1 MSTLDHAPI
10 IDTIKKIASFM
21 KLDCKVEI
29 TEEQSE
35 DNTNLFVSITT
46 PEHAKFLIGKEG
58 QNLKALEHVV
68 RLMVLKGT
76 TGKTLTL
83 DVNDYKKSKALHAL
97 EVARQAVERVR
108 MTQKAEALSPMSP
121 YERRIVHM
129 ELASYPDI
137 TTESIGEEPQ
147 RRVIIKPHP

>member
-1 MSTLDHAPI
+1 MSTLDHYPI
-10 IDTIKKIASFM
+10 LDTIKKIASFM
-21 KLDCKVEI
+21 KLDCEVEI

-35 DNTNLFVSITT
+35 SNTNLFVSITT
-46 PEHAKFLIGKEG
+46 PEHARFLIGKDG
-58 QNLKALEHVV
+58 QNLKALEHIV
-68 RLMVLKGT
+68 RLMMLKGV
-76 TGKTLTL
+76 TGQTLTL

-97 EVARQAVERVR
+97 ELAQQAVDRVR
-108 MTQKAEALSPMSP
+108 MSQKAEALLPMSP

-147 RRVIIKPHP
+147 RRVIIKPFP